1 LKLGEAWRLSKTP
14 YVELTYRSAVMA
26 RGSAGRGAG
35 FARDPAARVRAIL
48 RGAQVSKGVFTL
60 FIGVGALLA
69 FSQYNQHRA
78 PDALVAG
85 VSFSLA
91 LSLAYLVLYS
101 LQVLPSF
108 SGAEPYSLLST
119 LPFSDRDLSLV
130 TVLSVVRTFDWI
142 VAVSIGAQVAAVAY
156 LTSSALAAMA
166 MLLAAA
172 ANAIFG
178 VVISLW
184 LTSLFRKNITRG
196 GRGKV
201 AAAGRFIFL
210 ISWGLAAA
218 SLGFLFN
225 LVTYAVPA
233 VESAVS
239 GVLATS
245 ALPVIL
251 ALAYPFSAAMA
262 IASTIYPTF
271 GAQSATLGVASPLSI
286 VALAAYLL
294 LAVVGARSALR
305 TALSVVHG
313 PTTVTVR
320 ERAKEFG
327 VRLRMPT
334 SAYILKDIR
343 ISSKNPSTAFI
354 YALPVLEP
362 LVIVLTLSGI
372 VVLRAVSVITST
384 VIGCFFTLIAASI
397 LLNTEGS
404 GLDYTLSLP
413 LNARVIVLAKSFIA
427 TLAYLPVPVVMAVL
441 LYLGH
446 PTTSWLYLIPV
457 IETFAVSAATSAEL
471 SLFIRGY
478 SRAGMKQTSRSVETR
493 GMSLMSPGDLVRLF
507 AALLVAA
514 GLILAPMGAYTVG
527 FVVWRSHLAEVAL
540 MGLAAA
546 AEFGSVHLHLWRS

>member
-1 LKLGEAWRLSKTP
+1 
-14 YVELTYRSAVMA
+14 
-26 RGSAGRGAG
+26 
-35 FARDPAARVRAIL
+35 
-48 RGAQVSKGVFTL
+48 
-60 FIGVGALLA
+60 
-69 FSQYNQHRA
+69 
-78 PDALVAG
+78 
-85 VSFSLA
+85 
-91 LSLAYLVLYS
+91 
-101 LQVLPSF
+101 
-108 SGAEPYSLLST
+108 
-119 LPFSDRDLSLV
+119 
-130 TVLSVVRTFDWI
+130 
-142 VAVSIGAQVAAVAY
+142 
-156 LTSSALAAMA
+156 
-166 MLLAAA
+166 
-172 ANAIFG
+172 
-178 VVISLW
+178 
-184 LTSLFRKNITRG
+184 
-196 GRGKV
+196 
-201 AAAGRFIFL
+201 
-210 ISWGLAAA
+210 
-218 SLGFLFN
+218 
-225 LVTYAVPA
+225 
-233 VESAVS
+233 
-239 GVLATS
+239 
-245 ALPVIL
+245 
-251 ALAYPFSAAMA
+251 MA

-441 LYLGH
+441 LYVGH

-546 AEFGSVHLHLWRS
+546 AEFGLVHLHLWRS